1 MKVKLAPQ
9 IYRFIP
15 LSYGCMLRPKSTKE
29 TMTMYGRK
37 QSATGAKLTILVAQC
52 LYLCLSGYWL
62 ANGDQPRLLTWTLAG
77 FLTIIFARLNAM
89 MFWWLPRGI
98 GWSEAIGN
106 SLAFALYYLGFPLLL
121 IYGGHFI
128 PVTYAL
134 GLLCFI
140 GGSVIN
146 TTAELLRKPFKADP
160 NNAGKLYRGGLF
172 KYAIHINYFG
182 DVLWVLGCALLV
194 GNPYALLIPLMLLAL
209 FVFSYIPTAD
219 KYLADKYGAAFIAYQ
234 RDTKELIPFIW

>member
-1 MKVKLAPQ
+1 MSKRLLVSERGPAPSTDLDASW
-9 IYRFIP
+9 
-15 LSYGCMLRPKSTKE
+15 LSGHYLCASQRHDV
-29 TMTMYGRK
+29 
-37 QSATGAKLTILVAQC
+37 LVA
-52 LYLCLSGYWL
+52 
-62 ANGDQPRLLTWTLAG
+62 P
-77 FLTIIFARLNAM
+77 
-89 MFWWLPRGI
+89 PGI